1 MIVARSHTAP
11 TGDSA
16 RKNCAAK
23 QNDKIVSPLIVSTDK
38 SVVHQPESPVTGG
51 TWPPLS
57 AVAPARKMPR
67 ADEPSA
73 PSPSND
79 ICAGHTRE
87 LEYIVSGSC
96 IDNKK

>member
-23 QNDKIVSPLIVSTDK
+23 QIVSPLIVSTDK
-38 SVVHQPESPVTGG
+38 SVVHQPESPLPGG

-67 ADEPSA
+67 AGEQ
-73 PSPSND
+73 
-79 ICAGHTRE
+79 
-87 LEYIVSGSC
+87 
-96 IDNKK
+96 